1 MSNSELTTETQETKA
16 LIELELSKLV
26 CSLELKLSPQVKYA
40 LLSGGKRLRPTIVLL
55 AAQSV
60 GGDPKK
66 AVPLALAFELAHN
79 GSLVQDDIIDKDAF
93 RREKLA
99 VYKNWSANAAMLTGD
114 LLIAYAVYLASN
126 YEKNILKMFSES
138 IIELCEGEYMDLML
152 TLDSTE
158 KEYFEM
164 IKSKSASLFQAAASC
179 GALVAGAS
187 REEYE
192 CLSNF
197 GKYFGIA
204 YQLNDDLSDLKLDE
218 AQGSEDL
225 KKGHATLPLLH
236 LYNNSN
242 SFEKKAIDEALHV
255 AAKKEGIETSTA
267 VRGIVKKLEQTGSI
281 NYAEK
286 KLDDYLRLTIA
297 SIAPLKDNSYKRA
310 LLQMSK
316 ILKRKQKAK

>member
-1 MSNSELTTETQETKA
+1 MSNSELTTEMQETKA

-40 LLSGGKRLRPTIVLL
+40 LLSGGKRLRPMILLL

-60 GGDPKK
+60 GGDQKK

-126 YEKNILKMFSES
+126 YDKNILKMFSES

-187 REEYE
+187 IEEYE

-197 GKYFGIA
+197 GKNFGIA
-204 YQLNDDLSDLKLDE
+204 YQLKDDLSDLKLE
-218 AQGSEDL
+218 ESQVSEDL
-225 KKGHATLPLLH
+225 KKGRVTLPLIH
-236 LYNNSN
+236 LYSNSN
-242 SFEKKAIDEALHV
+242 SLEKKAIDEALRIAV
-255 AAKKEGIETSTA
+255 MKDGSKSCTA
-267 VRGIVKKLEQTGSI
+267 VKGIIKKLEETGSI
-281 NYAEK
+281 DYVEEK
-286 KLDDYLRLTIA
+286 LYEYLQLTIA
-297 SIAPLKDNSYKRA
+297 SIAPLKDSSYKLA
-310 LLQMSK
+310 LLQMSEV
-316 ILKRKQKAK
+316 LERKQKSK